1 MLGEGPRAGFGEG
14 FQSSLPGPV
23 PSGALLPAPSSL
35 PAPACPERSSG
46 AGARPQPAPQMPG
59 AAACPGLPGEL
70 PGPFFLLSS
79 RPWSLLLSWPL
90 SSPLA
95 PSPAPPAPT
104 LPAALPCARWPL
116 CAPRWLPVPQ
126 PRRQWSSAQPRR
138 WSHLGSPLQPPGGSR
153 SCQARRS
160 AWRPLVELGRATGLC
175 RGGRCRAR
183 RGSACALECEK
194 NRELFPHLKFEVCQ
208 GITQP
213 PRKASGRLEGNGGWG
228 VPCSQHA

>member
-1 MLGEGPRAGFGEG
+1 MHLRPRELLRCPVLWLGSRAGVPPDLTPAGVLIPGRAGEGVGVLGEGLRAGFGEG

-59 AAACPGLPGEL
+59 AATCPGLPGEL

-79 RPWSLLLSWPL
+79 RPWSPLLSWPL
-90 SSPLA
+90 SCPLA

-104 LPAALPCARWPL
+104 LPAALSCARWPL

-126 PRRQWSSAQPRR
+126 PQRQWSSAQPRR

-153 SCQARRS
+153 SCPARRS
-160 AWRPLVELGRATGLC
+160 AWR
-175 RGGRCRAR
+175 
-183 RGSACALECEK
+183 
-194 NRELFPHLKFEVCQ
+194 
-208 GITQP
+208 
-213 PRKASGRLEGNGGWG
+213 
-228 VPCSQHA
+228 